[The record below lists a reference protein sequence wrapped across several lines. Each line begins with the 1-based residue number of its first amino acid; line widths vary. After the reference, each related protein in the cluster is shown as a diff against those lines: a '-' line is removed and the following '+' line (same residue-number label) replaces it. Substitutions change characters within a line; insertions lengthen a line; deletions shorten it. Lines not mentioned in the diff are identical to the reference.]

1 MWDVDLLYLG
11 VVSMGQEE
19 EKVDAGRADALNNVD
34 INDTNFF

>member
-19 EKVDAGRADALNNVD
+19 EVDAGRADALNNVD